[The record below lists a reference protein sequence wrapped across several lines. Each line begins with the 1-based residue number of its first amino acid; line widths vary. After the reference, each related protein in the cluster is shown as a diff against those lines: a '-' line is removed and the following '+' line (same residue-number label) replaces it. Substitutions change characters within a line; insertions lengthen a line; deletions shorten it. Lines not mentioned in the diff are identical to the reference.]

1 MGVLMLDSIQMSKDI
16 LLWLTTFQK
25 SQLHSNFRFHVQPV
39 MWVKAIDMVLD
50 RLVVQGGDLGTVVAI
65 GGSAQV
71 IRINL
76 IHKSDNFIKIF
87 SRFSNMAH
95 FTGPKLEYKH

>member
-1 MGVLMLDSIQMSKDI
+1 MAHNISKY
-16 LLWLTTFQK
+16 
-25 SQLHSNFRFHVQPV
+25 QLHSNYRFYVQPV

-71 IRINL
+71 IRIYL
-76 IHKSDNFIKIF
+76 KHKSEHII
-87 SRFSNMAH
+87 
-95 FTGPKLEYKH
+95 